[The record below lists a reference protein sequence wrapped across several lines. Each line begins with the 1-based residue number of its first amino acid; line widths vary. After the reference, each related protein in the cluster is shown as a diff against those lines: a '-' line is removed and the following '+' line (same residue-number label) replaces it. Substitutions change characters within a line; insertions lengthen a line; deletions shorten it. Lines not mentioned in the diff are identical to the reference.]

1 MASTPGA
8 AAQLVAAA
16 RALKRPRWSQ
26 AFLAEQLRGRSFPAS
41 RDQIARLERSAPC
54 GYDLRLL
61 VASAAVLN
69 VPDALVQEAVIVDY
83 TRLAIEARAALGPPS
98 GGRASG

>member
-8 AAQLVAAA
+8 AARLVAAA

-26 AFLAEQLRGRSFPAS
+26 AFLAEQLRGHSFPAS

-54 GYDLRLL
+54 GYDIRLL
-61 VASAAVLN
+61 AAIAAVLN
-69 VPDALVQEAVIVDY
+69 VPDTLVQQAVIADY
-83 TRLAIEARAALGPPS
+83 TRVATEARAVLDPPPE
-98 GGRASG
+98 GHVPG

>member
-8 AAQLVAAA
+8 AARLVAAA

-26 AFLAEQLRGRSFPAS
+26 AFLAEQLRDRSFPAS

-61 VASAAVLN
+61 TASAALLSI
-69 VPDALVQEAVIVDY
+69 PAALLQEAVIADY
-83 TRLAIEARAALGPPS
+83 SRIANEALGALDPP
-98 GGRASG
+98 GDGASG

>member
-41 RDQIARLERSAPC
+41 RDQIARLERRTPCRYESACSP
-54 GYDLRLL
+54 L
-61 VASAAVLN
+61 AAVLN
-69 VPDALVQEAVIVDY
+69 VPDALIREAVVADY
-83 TRLAIEARAALGPPS
+83 NRVAREARATLESPPGGSVS
-98 GGRASG
+98 G